1 MSGGAAAAA
10 AGFADDRP
18 AEPDAVRSRPLA
30 GTRALVVGAAGA
42 IGQAIARDLAAAGAT
57 VLAADLRGATELVA
71 GLGPG
76 AHTSVEVD
84 VTDLAGVQA
93 LVAGATAEGEVHA
106 VVYAAGA
113 NTTGPIA
120 ELDWAEYD
128 RVMDVNL
135 RGAFH
140 LAQVLA
146 GPLAAQPSP
155 ASLVLLASTAGQR
168 GEAGGS
174 VYCASK
180 FGLIGL
186 MQSLAAELA
195 PAGIR
200 VNAVAPGNVDS
211 PMLRKLAARVAMRE
225 GTDTATVL
233 AALAEEAAAR
243 RLVAVEEVAAACTWL
258 VSPAASGVTGTTVNV
273 DAGTLSA

>member
-10 AGFADDRP
+10 GSADDRLAD
-18 AEPDAVRSRPLA
+18 AEVARARPLA

-42 IGQAIARDLAAAGAT
+42 IGQAVTRDLAAAGAT

-71 GLGPG
+71 GLAAGG
-76 AHTSVEVD
+76 HTSAEVD
-84 VTDLAGVQA
+84 VTDLASVQA
-93 LVAGATAEGEVHA
+93 LVAGAIAEGEVHA

-120 ELDWAEYD
+120 ALDWAEYD

-140 LAQVLA
+140 LAQTLA

-211 PMLRKLAARVAMRE
+211 PMLRELAARVAARE

-233 AALAEEAAAR
+233 AALADEAAAR
-243 RLVAVEEVAAACTWL
+243 RLVAVEEVAAACSWL